1 MLDAG
6 TSADTIDIS
15 NTLPQVNLTV
25 NGNAGADT
33 INLASNGNA
42 SNVTLNGGADGDT
55 LNIRAVATGSVVL
68 ANGGAG
74 NDTVNVSTDAP
85 ANTGT
90 LDAIVGTLGIDTGGD
105 SDKIVL
111 SDQGQT
117 ATANTNVV
125 VRSDRVDGF
134 AGPTNAVSIRYAF
147 SGSLTMTLIGSQTLA
162 DKFHVA
168 LSAYPAVTP
177 LTLKFDGLGQPA
189 GGMDGLRIDGTA
201 GNDTIKVGT
210 FGSADPCQIQN
221 IECLQLFGGTG
232 NDTLAERYRRFVA
245 HRRRRRERYA
255 GRRQ

>member
-15 NTLPQVNLTV
+15 NTLPQVNVTV

-33 INLASNGNA
+33 INLATNGNA

-105 SDKIVL
+105 TDKIVL

-117 ATANTNVV
+117 TTGQHERRGAQ
-125 VRSDRVDGF
+125 RSGRR
-134 AGPTNAVSIRYAF
+134 IRRPHERR
-147 SGSLTMTLIGSQTLA
+147 
-162 DKFHVA
+162 FH
-168 LSAYPAVTP
+168 S
-177 LTLKFDGLGQPA
+177 
-189 GGMDGLRIDGTA
+189 LRILRVVD
-201 GNDTIKVGT
+201 D
-210 FGSADPCQIQN
+210 D
-221 IECLQLFGGTG
+221 
-232 NDTLAERYRRFVA
+232 A
-245 HRRRRRERYA
+245 HRLA
-255 GRRQ
+255 NPGR